1 MPSSSHHHRHSRPAP
16 LVAKNSSSS
25 SAGGRAAG
33 GRQQSSEAARNAA
46 ASVQKPANENEAR
59 LRASIEAEVVDGSP
73 GVKFD
78 DVAGLSTAKQSLQ
91 ELVILPTL
99 RADIFQGLRAPA
111 RGLLLFG
118 PPGNGKTMLAKAVAT
133 EANCTFFSISA
144 SSMTSKWVG
153 EGEKLVRML
162 FKIALERAPS
172 IIFIDEIDSLLS
184 ARKSDENEASRRLK
198 TEFLVQMDGVTSGD
212 GQVIVIGATNR
223 PDELDDAV
231 IRRLVKRILIPLPDE
246 DSRRALLQLALG
258 KGNAKSGSM
267 VKLSARDLDA
277 IVRATEGYS
286 ASDLRALCSEA
297 AMVPIRELGSDIS
310 SVSASQIRP
319 IRLTDFQV
327 ALRSIRPSTNKEI
340 AETME
345 KWAENYGVR

>member
-1 MPSSSHHHRHSRPAP
+1 
-16 LVAKNSSSS
+16 
-25 SAGGRAAG
+25 
-33 GRQQSSEAARNAA
+33 
-46 ASVQKPANENEAR
+46 
-59 LRASIEAEVVDGSP
+59 
-73 GVKFD
+73 
-78 DVAGLSTAKQSLQ
+78 
-91 ELVILPTL
+91 
-99 RADIFQGLRAPA
+99 
-111 RGLLLFG
+111 
-118 PPGNGKTMLAKAVAT
+118 
-133 EANCTFFSISA
+133 
-144 SSMTSKWVG
+144 
-153 EGEKLVRML
+153 ML